1 MPNQRDNLWPHLDQ
15 DDLKK
20 TIDPRENR
28 AICSAVIKNLKKT
41 SWLCVDHIDYA
52 SLLLRKL
59 NPLIGGLFNVDQGVK
74 KYPKAA
80 CEKWVQLLHNG
91 REQGGHWVCAAFG
104 FSFFPPGQVVIYDSL
119 SSSPNSFVVGSVA
132 SLIQTQETF
141 FTLQLATASQQINH
155 YDCGVYAIAFAT
167 ALMFDTDPSKITF
180 DSQNMRQHL
189 LKCFTWQN
197 LISFPSLNLLS
208 PFQEKLQAQIVQ
220 VYCLCRRPLRFRLGK
235 IPTKEEKLTQCESC
249 NDCFHRSCLPSG
261 EIFKVKKWRC
271 QKCVNI

>member
-1 MPNQRDNLWPHLDQ
+1 MQLLVF
-15 DDLKK
+15 L
-20 TIDPRENR
+20 
-28 AICSAVIKNLKKT
+28 S
-41 SWLCVDHIDYA
+41 
-52 SLLLRKL
+52 SLLVRW
-59 NPLIGGLFNVDQGVK
+59 LFTIVSLVVQIVLSLG
-74 KYPKAA
+74 
-80 CEKWVQLLHNG
+80 QLLALFRRKKH
-91 REQGGHWVCAAFG
+91 FL
-104 FSFFPPGQVVIYDSL
+104 P
-119 SSSPNSFVVGSVA
+119 
-132 SLIQTQETF
+132 
-141 FTLQLATASQQINH
+141 LQLATASQQINH

-271 QKCVNI
+271 QKCVNIWISLLFYGFFFIMNNYFCIFSQFLIVLFWPSNKIQARVHTNTVIDLSLVHFFGPPFSYQKLGCGPKKLCRVHLFKVHYLAVHGPRFTSAL